1 MFHYR
6 ALTSRLTTLFYILAV
21 RGRGGPH
28 TALVRVCNPQ
38 DRARRLD
45 LELIV
50 DAGSTYTWIRRE
62 RLDLIGVRLSGTRR
76 FRTIEGRAV
85 GREVGEAVIEC
96 LGERATRVVVFAER
110 NDMEVMGVEA
120 LEGLTLRSTP

>member
-1 MFHYR
+1 VGH
-6 ALTSRLTTLFYILAV
+6 T
-21 RGRGGPH
+21 

-38 DRARRLD
+38 DRARCLD

-62 RLDLIGVRLSGTRR
+62 RLESIGVRPSGTRR

-85 GREVGEAVIEC
+85 EREIGEAVIEC
-96 LGERATRVVVFAER
+96 LGERAIRLVMFAGR
-110 NDMEVMGVEA
+110 DDVEVMGVEA
-120 LEGLTLRSTP
+120 LEGLGLEVDPVTRQLKRSESMLALTALDDRP

>member
-1 MFHYR
+1 MGH
-6 ALTSRLTTLFYILAV
+6 T
-21 RGRGGPH
+21 

-38 DRARRLD
+38 DRARCLD

-62 RLDLIGVRLSGTRR
+62 RLESIGVRPSGTRR
-76 FRTIEGRAV
+76 LRNIEGRAV
-85 GREVGEAVIEC
+85 EREVGEAVIEC

-110 NDMEVMGVEA
+110 NDVEVMGRGGA
-120 LEGLTLRSTP
+120 RGPWP